1 MAKVR
6 WYLGYRRESLNT
18 PPYLAD
24 VQSDRGN
31 AGLRA
36 ALLRSGCVETDEA
49 TALRLRRELDEA
61 SSTLAVSR

>member
-1 MAKVR
+1 
-6 WYLGYRRESLNT
+6 
-18 PPYLAD
+18 LAD